1 MIPLAATIV
10 GAVVVGVGAEH
21 RYQGGARGVAER
33 MLWIG
38 LWIVMPAIA
47 FINLNVLEL
56 DVKVGAGIAYGWC
69 AVACCLVLTYLI
81 ARFVLRVSR
90 ATTGGMILAST
101 WGNTGY
107 LGLPLT
113 LGLFGAGALP
123 SAIAYDALVS
133 GFTFVTVGFGVAAVL
148 GGDGTGLLG
157 RMRSFMVRN
166 PPLWASVAG
175 LLMPHAFVPH
185 WLVDASH
192 VVVVVIVPA
201 GFFVVGVM
209 LATVAEEGAAAF
221 PPPLTAP
228 LATATTIKCVV
239 SPAVVLLLSTVVLHV
254 PHQYVTQAAVGSG
267 LTSLAVA
274 QAYGLDR
281 GIVAGTIA
289 VTTTITLVWGL
300 VVALL

>member
-1 MIPLAATIV
+1 VIPLAATIV

-21 RYQGGARGVAER
+21 RYQGGARAVSER
-33 MLWIG
+33 VLWIG
-38 LWIVMPAIA
+38 LWIVLPVVA

-69 AVACCLVLTYLI
+69 AVATSLAITYLM
-81 ARFVLRVSR
+81 ARFVLRVPR
-90 ATTGGMILAST
+90 PTTGGMLLVSS

-113 LGLFGAGALP
+113 IGLFGADALP
-123 SAIAYDALVS
+123 SAIAYDVLVS
-133 GFTFVTVGFGVAAVL
+133 GFTFVTVGFGLAAVF
-148 GGDGTGLLG
+148 GTGGHTLAASA
-157 RMRSFMVRN
+157 RAFIVRN
-166 PPLWASVAG
+166 PPLWASLAG
-175 LLMPHAFVPH
+175 LLMPHSFVPD

-192 VVVVVIVPA
+192 VLVIAIVPI

-228 LATATTIKCVV
+228 LATATAVKCLV
-239 SPAVVLLLSTVVLHV
+239 SPAVVLLLSTFVLHV

-267 LTSLAVA
+267 LMSLAVA